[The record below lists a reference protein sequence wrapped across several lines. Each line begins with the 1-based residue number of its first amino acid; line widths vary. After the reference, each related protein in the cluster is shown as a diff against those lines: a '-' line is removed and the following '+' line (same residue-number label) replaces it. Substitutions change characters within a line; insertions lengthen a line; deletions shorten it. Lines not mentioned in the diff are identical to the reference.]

1 LCQAAEKTLK
11 QHTWMSSPLQVR
23 PSLMFNCGIRVEKN
37 LYNQPKYGLSG
48 EKTIS

>member
-1 LCQAAEKTLK
+1 
-11 QHTWMSSPLQVR
+11 
-23 PSLMFNCGIRVEKN
+23 MFNCGIRVEKN